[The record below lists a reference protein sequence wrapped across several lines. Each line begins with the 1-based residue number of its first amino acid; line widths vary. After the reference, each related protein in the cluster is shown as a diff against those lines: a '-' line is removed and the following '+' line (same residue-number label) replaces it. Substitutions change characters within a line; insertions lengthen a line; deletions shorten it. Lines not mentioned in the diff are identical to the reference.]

1 MRLNLEDHVDLVYRI
16 DRVLQAYGYVVP
28 AIVGMQALPPEH
40 MTDLVVEVVPPDT
53 TMGIGQVRSVRPRT
67 EAPMTM
73 NVQRR
78 RVVDRETGIAQT
90 GYGVAY
96 FLDTGN
102 MYFAG
107 GFAFIYFWGG
117 TYSLKE
123 DTIGKAGVIWD
134 VRR

>member
-67 EAPMTM
+67 EA
-73 NVQRR
+73 V
-78 RVVDRETGIAQT
+78 REEVTLYPKHREASSIPKPA
-90 GYGVAY
+90 
-96 FLDTGN
+96 
-102 MYFAG
+102 
-107 GFAFIYFWGG
+107 
-117 TYSLKE
+117 
-123 DTIGKAGVIWD
+123 
-134 VRR
+134 R